1 MATKRQ
7 MKKQETKLA
16 MGKTA
21 ESVKEKVEEVKEAA
35 QKAVPEVKAAAE
47 KVIPEVKAAAE
58 KATAS
63 TKAAAEKAV
72 AETKKT
78 VKRAAAKKEIKQKV
92 IVEYQGKQVDTRDM
106 IAAVK
111 KVWTKGKNKVSDIK
125 SMDLYV
131 KPEDNAVYYVINGTD
146 AGHVEF

>member
-21 ESVKEKVEEVKEAA
+21 ESVKEKVEEVKAA
-35 QKAVPEVKAAAE
+35 AEKAVPEMKA
-47 KVIPEVKAAAE
+47 VAE

-63 TKAAAEKAV
+63 TKAVAEKAV

-78 VKRAAAKKEIKQKV
+78 VKRAAAKKDIKQKV
-92 IVEYQGKQVDTRDM
+92 IVEYQGKQVDTKDM
-106 IAAVK
+106 VAAVK
-111 KVWTKGKNKVSDIK
+111 KAWTKGKNKVSDIK

>member
-1 MATKRQ
+1 

-35 QKAVPEVKAAAE
+35 QKAV
-47 KVIPEVKAAAE
+47 PEVKAAAE

-92 IVEYQGKQVDTRDM
+92 IVEYQGKQVDTKDM

>member
-35 QKAVPEVKAAAE
+35 QKAV
-47 KVIPEVKAAAE
+47 PEVKAAAE

-92 IVEYQGKQVDTRDM
+92 IVEYQGKQVDTKDM

>member
-35 QKAVPEVKAAAE
+35 QKAV
-47 KVIPEVKAAAE
+47 
-58 KATAS
+58 
-63 TKAAAEKAV
+63 

-92 IVEYQGKQVDTRDM
+92 IVEYQGKQVDTKDM

>member
-47 KVIPEVKAAAE
+47 K
-58 KATAS
+58 ATAS
-63 TKAAAEKAV
+63 TKAAAVKAV

-78 VKRAAAKKEIKQKV
+78 VKRAATKKEIKQKV
-92 IVEYQGKQVDTRDM
+92 IVEYQGKQVDTKDM